1 MQILEITENVT
12 QIWARKGTKNVRK
25 YRCTSGSRKGR
36 IVAKPSTC
44 TAPKNFGKAQT
55 LKKTKAKRGG
65 MMKHYSSRTKKYNKA
80 SKRLTTLN
88 RRPSATR
95 RTNKRKKI

>member
-1 MQILEITENVT
+1 MQVLEITENVT
-12 QIWARKGTKNVRK
+12 QIWARKGNKNVRK

-36 IVAKPSTC
+36 IVSKPSTC
-44 TAPKNFGKAQT
+44 TAPKNFKKAQT

-65 MMKHYSSRTKKYNKA
+65 LMKHYSSRTKKYNKA

-95 RTNKRKKI
+95 RTSTRKKI